1 MSNDFSP
8 VLKVVLCAAG
18 TAACFPLSFAAGSK
32 ILAACGHGSVYSITV
47 AKAYKGLAS
56 AAAVV
61 GATIGF
67 CTEPRRSDSN
77 DDSNLSSDLTI
88 PLAINVGLGALG
100 ANSMGM
106 SAAQGAAAAATGYGA
121 VSAGMLGVLM
131 GGLIVGESLYLFK
144 KTVEGCVNC
153 IRVNHDGGYQ
163 QVSTMAE
170 FGREFG
176 RELDLAEAGVDA
188 IIAMGFEEAQRE
200 LDTIIR
206 DNQRRMRADI
216 AARSPVVRQ
225 RRMRALYTADRR
237 PVVRQPGTLTHAERA
252 AAVIAE
258 NQQAAASAAAAAGAQ
273 EAGGAAA
280 SAAAAAVAQE
290 AGGATAAA
298 GEEKKE
304 CIICMEKITADNR
317 PAPPHMFP
325 CNHGG
330 HYHQTCIERWNTSGV
345 GSGCPECRVNLDE
358 SDIPSAGV

>member
-170 FGREFG
+170 FGIEFG

-225 RRMRALYTADRR
+225 
-237 PVVRQPGTLTHAERA
+237 PGTLTHAERA

-258 NQQAAASAAAAAGAQ
+258 NQQAAASAAAAAGAQEAGGAAASAAAAAGAQ

>member
-170 FGREFG
+170 FGIEFG

-225 RRMRALYTADRR
+225 
-237 PVVRQPGTLTHAERA
+237 PGTLTHAERA

-258 NQQAAASAAAAAGAQ
+258 NQL
-273 EAGGAAA
+273 AAA